1 MTMKEKIEVDSVV
14 QEWINMPWEFLVI
27 LLIVGTFA
35 IVVNG
40 IEDHN
45 RKESM
50 SFREAIDLVGLPIVT
65 FYQGDRKYN
74 FLLDTG
80 ANLSVINQ
88 ATLENIEHT
97 LLEKTGNLYG
107 VDGINREVSFATVD
121 LVYKSNSYTEEFQVL
136 DMQNTIDQVKAESG
150 VNMVGIISNEFFRKY
165 KYVLDFDELVAY
177 SKK

>member
-14 QEWINMPWEFLVI
+14 REWINMPWEFLVI

-80 ANLSVINQ
+80 ANLSVINLSI
-88 ATLENIEHT
+88 AAS
-97 LLEKTGNLYG
+97 
-107 VDGINREVSFATVD
+107 V
-121 LVYKSNSYTEEFQVL
+121 
-136 DMQNTIDQVKAESG
+136 
-150 VNMVGIISNEFFRKY
+150 
-165 KYVLDFDELVAY
+165 
-177 SKK
+177 